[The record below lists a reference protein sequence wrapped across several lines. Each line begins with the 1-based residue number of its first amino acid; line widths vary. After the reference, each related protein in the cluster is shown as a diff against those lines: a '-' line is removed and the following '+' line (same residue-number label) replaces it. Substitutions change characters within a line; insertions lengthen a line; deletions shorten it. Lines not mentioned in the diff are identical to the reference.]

1 VREKV
6 EAEVLAEAGS
16 LFLRGS
22 IVHSIAEEV
31 VAVSF
36 LHPLKSEIL
45 DLLYEGG
52 VTCRLSALEE
62 SVSLEIVVVLVEPH
76 PEWRVLP
83 GFVLIEKLLRRGRDA
98 DSSTCILLATYLLA
112 VLVRL
117 HG

>member
-22 IVHSIAEEV
+22 IVHRIAEEV

-36 LHPLKSEIL
+36 LHPLQSEIL
-45 DLLYEGG
+45 DLLDKGW
-52 VTCRLSALEE
+52 VACRLSALEE
-62 SVSLEIVVVLVEPH
+62 SVCFEIVVVLVKSH
-76 PEWRVLP
+76 PERRVLP
-83 GFVLIEKLLRRGRDA
+83 RFVLIKELRRWCDA
-98 DSSTCILLATYLLA
+98 DSSTCLFLATDSSL

>member
-6 EAEVLAEAGS
+6 ESEVLAEAGS
-16 LFLRGS
+16 LFLRRS
-22 IVHSIAEEV
+22 IVHNIAEEV

-36 LHPLKSEIL
+36 LDPLKSEIL

-52 VTCRLSALEE
+52 VTCRLSTLEE
-62 SVSLEIVVVLVEPH
+62 SVCLEIVVVLVEPH

-83 GFVLIEKLLRRGRDA
+83 RFILIEKLRRRRDT